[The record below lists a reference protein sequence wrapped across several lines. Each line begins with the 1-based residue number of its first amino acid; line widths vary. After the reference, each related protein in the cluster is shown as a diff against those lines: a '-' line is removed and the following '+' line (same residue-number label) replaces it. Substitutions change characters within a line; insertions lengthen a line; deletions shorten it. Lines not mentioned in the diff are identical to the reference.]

1 MAISFTPTKIARFVG
16 ALYGV
21 ALNNSVYN
29 SALQE
34 IYARGFDAVA
44 NDVFAADFGS
54 KTTAQVAQT
63 VANNLGLTGQANTD
77 AVAYLTGQLNGV
89 AANARGAVIS
99 STMSL
104 FAGLTSD
111 PLYSAAASAFEGRV
125 ANAMVYSTA
134 ATSVYHGSF
143 TDLSTG
149 VAFNLTTGFDT
160 LTGTSGNDTF
170 TAYSIGNS
178 NTLGDGD
185 VLNGGAGSDT
195 LMADIAN
202 PTSGAITP
210 RTSSIETVQIRVQH
224 GQTDSSDN
232 NIANSSQ
239 GIIDAQRMSGVNQW
253 EDNNSRSDLIIE
265 DVRIADSQKTKDIT
279 IAMVDTDPGN
289 VDYGVYFDQHSLRN
303 STNSSTSLIIKVMD
317 TGAAGNAATAATPLL
332 NNPYD
337 QFKLGINGV
346 LSTIQLDKVA
356 VAAADTYAALL
367 TVFQNALTGS
377 GVTAALSGTFT
388 ITDPISNTSV
398 TGQTIVLTATG
409 NTAIT
414 APSGSGWYNT
424 TGASVP
430 PTSNIYTTYDQSSGG
445 TGELVTSTVVLDNV
459 GRGSTGGDL
468 LIGGLSVGET
478 STSRGVERFEITV
491 KDSSKLQTINSTNNA
506 LREVTIASGETSLTD
521 GTVSAYNKANFVTN
535 EGDLTVN
542 GNAKSSLG
550 ADQGVTADNQTMDG
564 ANEGSTVVHQGANAA
579 GFTDVR
585 LIDASAFKGKLAFTA
600 AITHDAIGKYVNLA
614 DYQADPAADVAG
626 SGNVNYNVPGAN
638 FIYTGGND
646 NDTMTVTID
655 AAAAASRSTVVS
667 GQSDMTFSLNGG
679 EGNDTI
685 TVNVNTNVALNGNL
699 QNWYNNQD
707 LNNNITINGGAGDDT
722 ISVPG
727 AGDTTIDAGAGADT
741 VWADNTGRQTSL
753 NNGGGVSVTA
763 LGNGTSSNGIWVFN
777 TYDQANAVA
786 NGAAR
791 NIYDIRSDVNDTYNL
806 YKATLTVSFKGITSS
821 TITLANTTTYKTT
834 DLEINQAIKNAIN
847 TNATLSKLIV
857 AHDGPGN
864 SLIVTSLVDGTMNTT
879 DLSVTL
885 AAPTT
890 GLTTA
895 EETAARTAWGLAAGA
910 DVYAPMVT
918 QMTTFNATNADYV
931 TQMAQDAAGT
941 NIVGAN
947 STSTSDNFITPGEGN
962 DVVVLGTTES
972 LQDVGRSS
980 NDVVVLGANFGNDT
994 IVNFDVSGNG
1004 IDHLNLYAFLDSAT
1018 AVTLAGSSV
1027 AANNFNATKSVINM
1041 MQEVTGA
1048 GATAND
1054 SAAKV
1059 QALYRAAADTAVS
1072 AAAINSAV
1080 IVVNSTTN
1088 VGTVYSIVN
1097 GTSATDA
1104 VATLQGTINLGDLA
1118 NNTASTWASLT
1129 VSNFQVPVVN
1139 TSVVTGTTTITSEGP
1154 NTELVGTTMT
1164 AIANNQILVGTANI
1178 DTLNTGGFTG
1188 VTMTGNGS
1196 GDIFKVIANAGAVA
1210 NATIT
1215 DLVTGDDIQVTGS
1228 NTGFAATLAATTTG
1242 FTASASSSHTNS
1254 SGADNTNASVV
1265 LTAAA
1270 AGATINMA
1278 LATGTLGY
1286 TLTGA
1291 AGNDTL
1297 TGSSFAD
1304 VLSSGATGTDVL
1316 NGGAGDDTMSSGGG
1330 TVTFNGGTGANGIT

>member
-1 MAISFTPTKIARFVG
+1 
-16 ALYGV
+16 
-21 ALNNSVYN
+21 
-29 SALQE
+29 
-34 IYARGFDAVA
+34 
-44 NDVFAADFGS
+44 
-54 KTTAQVAQT
+54 
-63 VANNLGLTGQANTD
+63 
-77 AVAYLTGQLNGV
+77 
-89 AANARGAVIS
+89 
-99 STMSL
+99 
-104 FAGLTSD
+104 
-111 PLYSAAASAFEGRV
+111 
-125 ANAMVYSTA
+125 
-134 ATSVYHGSF
+134 
-143 TDLSTG
+143 
-149 VAFNLTTGFDT
+149 
-160 LTGTSGNDTF
+160 
-170 TAYSIGNS
+170 
-178 NTLGDGD
+178 
-185 VLNGGAGSDT
+185 
-195 LMADIAN
+195 
-202 PTSGAITP
+202 
-210 RTSSIETVQIRVQH
+210 
-224 GQTDSSDN
+224 
-232 NIANSSQ
+232 
-239 GIIDAQRMSGVNQW
+239 
-253 EDNNSRSDLIIE
+253 
-265 DVRIADSQKTKDIT
+265 
-279 IAMVDTDPGN
+279 
-289 VDYGVYFDQHSLRN
+289 
-303 STNSSTSLIIKVMD
+303 
-317 TGAAGNAATAATPLL
+317 
-332 NNPYD
+332 
-337 QFKLGINGV
+337 
-346 LSTIQLDKVA
+346 
-356 VAAADTYAALL
+356 
-367 TVFQNALTGS
+367 
-377 GVTAALSGTFT
+377 
-388 ITDPISNTSV
+388 
-398 TGQTIVLTATG
+398 
-409 NTAIT
+409 
-414 APSGSGWYNT
+414 
-424 TGASVP
+424 
-430 PTSNIYTTYDQSSGG
+430 
-445 TGELVTSTVVLDNV
+445 
-459 GRGSTGGDL
+459 
-468 LIGGLSVGET
+468 
-478 STSRGVERFEITV
+478 
-491 KDSSKLQTINSTNNA
+491 
-506 LREVTIASGETSLTD
+506 
-521 GTVSAYNKANFVTN
+521 
-535 EGDLTVN
+535 
-542 GNAKSSLG
+542 
-550 ADQGVTADNQTMDG
+550 MDG
-564 ANEGSTVVHQGANAA
+564 ANEGSTATHQGANAA

-585 LIDASAFKGKLAFTA
+585 LIDATNFKGKLAFTA
-600 AITHDAIGKYVNLA
+600 AITSDSIGKYVNLV
-614 DYQADPAADVAG
+614 DTQADPAADVAG
-626 SGNVNYNVPGAN
+626 SGNVNYQETGAANKGAN

-655 AAAAASRSTVVS
+655 AAAAASRSTITS
-667 GQSDMTFSLNGG
+667 GQSDMTFSFNGG

-685 TVNVNTNVALNGNL
+685 SVNVNTNTALNGNL

-707 LNNNITINGGAGDDT
+707 LNNNVTITAGAGDDT
-722 ISVPG
+722 IRVPG
-727 AGDTTIDAGAGADT
+727 AGDTTIDAGTGNDT
-741 VWADNTGRQTSL
+741 VWADNTGSQTGL
-753 NNGGGVSVTA
+753 QNGGGVSVTA

-1178 DTLNTGGFTG
+1178 DTLNTGGFDN

-1196 GDIFKVIANAGAVA
+1196 GDLFQVA
-1210 NATIT
+1210 SGSNTIVIT
-1215 DLVTGDDIQVTGS
+1215 DLVTGDDFTVNG
-1228 NTGFAATLAATTTG
+1228 TLASDLAVTTTG
-1242 FTASASSSHTNS
+1242 FTASATTSHT
-1254 SGADNTNASVV
+1254 GAGNTKASVV

-1278 LATGTLGY
+1278 LASGTLGY

-1304 VLSSGATGTDVL
+1304 TLSSGATGTDVL
-1316 NGGAGDDTMSSGGG
+1316 NGGAGDDAMSSGGG
-1330 TVTFNGGTGANGIT
+1330 TVTFNGGTGNNAITAGGGVDTINTVSGGIDTVTAFATAGADVITVASGGVANVTSGAVWSATASSSNSGTLNFTAGAAGVYDFSLLAGSAGINFTSNAGADTITGTSRADTITSAGADAITGGAGNDTINLGAAGAIQTLNYAHSGSQNVDTVTNTGANIFTVATDLVGYSIGNISNNGTNQTLSNMAGADIAAPLAANNFTAVSVAANGSAALADATDLIVFTTAATSFANAIGTAVLTATFGVNTAGLSATEGVAAVWYDSTNAQNVYGYIVDSAANGTALTAADTFVEVVRIAGTQFSAANIDAGLLAF